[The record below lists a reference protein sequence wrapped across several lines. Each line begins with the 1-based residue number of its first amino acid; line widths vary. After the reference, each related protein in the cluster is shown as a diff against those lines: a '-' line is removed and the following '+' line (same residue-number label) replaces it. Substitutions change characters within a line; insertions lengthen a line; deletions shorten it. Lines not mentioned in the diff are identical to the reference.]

1 MERVLRRVLL
11 KGEKDIMDRLSRCK
25 IPLKLKYLRSR

>member
-25 IPLKLKYLRSR
+25 ILSNLST